1 MFQERLQRICES
13 IDGALAVS
21 LVDKD
26 GIMVES
32 FGGDGATLDLEALGA
47 ELLAQTQAISRDH
60 RELAMGEVQQLSVT
74 TELYTVLVS
83 ALTASYS
90 LLLVLEEKGGS
101 YGKARFELR
110 RARLQL
116 EDDLA

>member
-21 LVDKD
+21 IVDKD
-26 GIMVES
+26 GITVES
-32 FGGDGATLDLEALGA
+32 YGDGRNLDLEALGA
-47 ELLAQTQAISRDH
+47 ELLAQTQSISRDH
-60 RELAMGEVQQLSVT
+60 RELAMGEVRQLSVT
-74 TELYTVLVS
+74 TDLYTVLVS
-83 ALTASYS
+83 ALTGSYS

-110 RARLQL
+110 RAQL
-116 EDDLA
+116 KLESDLA

>member
-1 MFQERLQRICES
+1 MFQERLQSICDS

-21 LVDKD
+21 LVDAD
-26 GIMVES
+26 GITVET
-32 FGGDGATLDLEALGA
+32 FGDGSSLDLEALGA

-60 RELAMGEVQQLSVT
+60 RELAMGEVRQLSVT

-83 ALTASYS
+83 ALTGNYS

-110 RARLQL
+110 RAKLAL
-116 EDDLA
+116 ESDLA

>member
-1 MFQERLQRICES
+1 MFQERLQTICES

-32 FGGDGATLDLEALGA
+32 FGDDATMDLEALGA

-83 ALTASYS
+83 ALTGSYS

-110 RARLQL
+110 RARLSL